1 MNTLT
6 HRHFPAAR
14 RRGSVLIVALIFS
27 LIIGIS
33 LVSFIQLATN
43 ATKISYRTH
52 YLGVAMNAAETGLEQ
67 AMWEMNNAA
76 GTWTDWTSPG
86 PSGAHRRTFDL
97 GTVEGGATVKVNVY
111 AQASSGG
118 SSAWLLSRAIVTPP
132 KGSAIEK
139 WVKVTLKKR
148 SLGAIG
154 GLGKDGIVS
163 SGNQVVMGSWNS
175 DPDNNPATA
184 PIPYSSSV
192 ANDAMALATISF
204 DATLSSGNA
213 DVNGKASVGSNT
225 TDAIEVGPQGYIGPF
240 GTATGTKDPDSIS
253 ANFSADIPAPTVP
266 TGKTY
271 TDLVSISGATT
282 LPRPG
287 DTAQGGVYYYTVYD
301 ISLNGSA
308 LTISAG
314 KEVVINVTK
323 SSGNAVSIGGNGGAI
338 KVAGTSVTDTTT
350 NATTY
355 SSGKLSLYTSG
366 DFTVSGQGVVTNEI
380 TAQTYTATAS
390 SVTTTISNVTSV
402 YGKGQQKDTVI
413 GWNYTKAVATTVTT
427 AGTPTTTTATNTYQ
441 TLIESGGTMPVAGVT
456 GPVATASATTTDI
469 GSYVGQANNFHI
481 YGTRSDADLATYGAQ
496 SIKISGNG
504 SLSAVVYAPNAD
516 IEAKGGG
523 NSGFVYGSLVGKS
536 LKFTGNDCFYYDE
549 SLAANDDGARL
560 GINSWDELISYVD
573 RNTYSSYMTF

>member
-6 HRHFPAAR
+6 RRRFPAAR

-52 YLGVAMNAAETGLEQ
+52 YLGVAMNASETGLEQ

-76 GTWTDWTSPG
+76 GTWTNWTSPG

-111 AQASSGG
+111 AQTGSSG
-118 SSAWLLSRAIVTPP
+118 SNWIISRAIITPP
-132 KGSAIEK
+132 KGAAIEK
-139 WVKVTLKKR
+139 WVRVTLRKR

-184 PIPYSSSV
+184 PIPYSSAV
-192 ANDAMALATISF
+192 ADDNMALATISF

-225 TDAIEVGPQGYIGPF
+225 TDAIQVGAQGYIGPF
-240 GTATGTKDPDSIS
+240 GTATGVKDPDSIS
-253 ANFSADIPAPTVP
+253 ANFSADIPAPSVP
-266 TGKTY
+266 TGTY
-271 TDLVSISGATT
+271 TYIGTISTATT
-282 LPRPG
+282 LPRGG
-287 DTAQGGVYYYTVYD
+287 DTPQGGVYYYTVD
-301 ISLNGSA
+301 EISLNGSA
-308 LTISAG
+308 LTISPG

-323 SSGNAVSIGGNGGAI
+323 TSGTAVSIGGNGGAI
-338 KVAGTSVTDTTT
+338 KVSGTSVTDTAT

-380 TAQTYTATAS
+380 TAQTYTATTS
-390 SVTTTISNVTSV
+390 STTTTISNVTSV

-413 GWNYTKAVATTVTT
+413 GWNYTQAVATTVTT
-427 AGTPTTTTATNTYQ
+427 AGTPTTTTATHTYQ
-441 TLIESGGTMPVAGVT
+441 TLIEAGGTMPVAGST
-456 GPVATASATTTDI
+456 GPVVSAGATTTDT

-481 YGTRSDADLATYGAQ
+481 YGTRSDADLTTYGAQ

-504 SLSAVVYAPNAD
+504 SLSAVVYAPNAN

-560 GINSWDELISYVD
+560 GINNWDELVSYVD